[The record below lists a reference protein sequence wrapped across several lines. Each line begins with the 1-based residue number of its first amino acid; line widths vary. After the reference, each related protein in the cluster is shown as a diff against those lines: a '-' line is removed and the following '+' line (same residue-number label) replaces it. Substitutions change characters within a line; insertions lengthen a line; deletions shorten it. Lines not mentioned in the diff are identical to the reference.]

1 MKRDSAHRSR
11 TDILFSI
18 LKFIYSEGEA
28 KKTHILY
35 ATNLNT
41 KSLDK
46 FLKYLNS
53 IGAVDTIFNDGAKRY
68 VVTPYGRHLLDLMNK
83 LQKALD
89 NKPSAVDLYSSSLLN
104 KLSLILNPKNTN
116 KSKIKIKKESIRGYS
131 GLLYNVDTL
140 ENEESKYIII
150 TIDHYMSPA
159 DVVNALAQAILYL
172 MDTSSKCIILNN
184 LGDRELSITIEKLFN
199 RIGLDNDR
207 YVLVSLNK

>member
-1 MKRDSAHRSR
+1 MRRDNVHRSR

-41 KSLDK
+41 RSLEK
-46 FLKYLNS
+46 FLKYLSN
-53 IGAVDTIFNDGAKRY
+53 IGAVDTVSNNGAKRY

-104 KLSLILNPKNTN
+104 KLSLILNTN
-116 KSKIKIKKESIRGYS
+116 KSKIKIRKESIRGYS

-140 ENEESKYIII
+140 ENEESKYIVI
-150 TIDHYMSPA
+150 TIDHYMGPA
-159 DVVNALAQAILYL
+159 GVANALAQAILYL

-184 LGDRELSITIEKLFN
+184 LGDRELTITIEKLFN

-207 YVLVSLNK
+207 YVLVSLNR